1 MKTLCVYCGSNAG
14 NNPVYAEQARVL
26 GRTMAEQGLVL
37 VYGGGNVGLMGI
49 VADAV
54 LEHGGEV
61 IGVIPQQLVDL
72 EVAHRGVTR
81 LEVVDSMHTRKQ
93 RMFELSDGFIA
104 LPGGFGTLDEMFEM
118 LTWRQLGLGKKPCAF
133 LDVQGFWQPLMT
145 MLDTMVRERFLH
157 ADQRTD
163 MWDGDDIDAMLA
175 WMRAYVPAQ
184 ADKWLDEKRRSQLK
198 LSPEDV

>member
-26 GRTMAEQGLVL
+26 GRTMAEQGLAL

-61 IGVIPQQLVDL
+61 IGVIPQQLVDW

-81 LEVVDSMHTRKQ
+81 LEVVDSMHTR
-93 RMFELSDGFIA
+93 
-104 LPGGFGTLDEMFEM
+104 
-118 LTWRQLGLGKKPCAF
+118 
-133 LDVQGFWQPLMT
+133 
-145 MLDTMVRERFLH
+145 
-157 ADQRTD
+157 
-163 MWDGDDIDAMLA
+163 
-175 WMRAYVPAQ
+175 
-184 ADKWLDEKRRSQLK
+184 
-198 LSPEDV
+198 